1 MWVLEEK
8 QIELCA
14 NSRLYS
20 DGKIGHM
27 QYRNKSIDELFR
39 SKTYEDVVYLLIW
52 GELPSTEQKINL
64 RRRLA
69 ANMKAPEPVK
79 NAIKAFPREGL
90 IHPMLLAG
98 ISAFTSLDEGTL
110 SVHKSSRPAY
120 LGNMDKTD
128 DAIIRTLAALATTVA
143 LVYCH
148 KRSREWTPAD
158 SEESYI
164 GNTLRLMGRTE
175 QDGCTPDRKLEHC
188 LERLWVLNA
197 DHGMTNSTAVF
208 LTAASTLQ
216 DPLSC
221 TVAAVAS
228 AYGPLHGG
236 AVEMAYKEFE
246 RVGSIENVP
255 QLIADVKAK
264 KFRLFGYGH
273 RIYKVKDPRGNLVR
287 QLIEEYRS
295 DVEKN
300 EFLRVAMEIDRIAEE
315 DKYFTSRNLK
325 ANADLYGCFLYTA
338 L

>member
-1 MWVLEEK
+1 
-8 QIELCA
+8 
-14 NSRLYS
+14 
-20 DGKIGHM
+20 M
-27 QYRNKSIDELFR
+27 QYRDKAIDELFNNND
-39 SKTYEDVVYLLIW
+39 YEEVMHLLIW
-52 GELPSTEQKINL
+52 GTLPTSEEKTAF

-69 ANMKAPEPVK
+69 SHMKAPEAVR
-79 NAIKAFPREGL
+79 NAIKAFPSDGL
-90 IHPMLLAG
+90 THPMLLAG
-98 ISAFTSLDEGTL
+98 IAAFTALDKGTQA
-110 SVHKSSRPAY
+110 VHKSSKPAY
-120 LGNMDKTD
+120 LGNMAAAD

-148 KRSREWTPAD
+148 KRGHEFTNAD
-158 SEESYI
+158 PEASYI
-164 GNTLRLMGRTE
+164 GNILRMMGLTVE
-175 QDGCTPDRKLEHC
+175 GQPNHKLEHC

-246 RVGSIENVP
+246 RVGSVENVP

-264 KFRLFGYGH
+264 KYRLFGYGH
-273 RIYKVKDPRGNLVR
+273 RIYKVKDPRGRLVR
-287 QLIEEYRS
+287 QLIEEYKE

-300 EFLRVAMEIDRIAEE
+300 EFLRVAMEIDRVAEE
-315 DKYFTSRNLK
+315 DPYFISRNLK

-338 L
+338 LWVFFLDTVLKPAD